1 MSRSCGAKAVPLVRI
16 GRYPP
21 YTEGI
26 YGAEQK
32 DLRGCNRQL
41 RKFQPELV
49 ACDHGSQY
57 IVSKGVTQMLSER
70 IYQFRRKSGLSQE
83 QLAEK
88 IGVSR
93 QAISKWESGT
103 SMPEF
108 QKLLALSEC
117 FHITLD
123 ELVKDRGAEER
134 TEETRSTPKEA
145 KGPKAMDQKAGI
157 CLCLAG
163 AICLTLSGLMM
174 VISPGAAEQLN
185 TASTITLNGSGV
197 LIALCVLLMVTGA
210 VLILRK
216 K

>member
-1 MSRSCGAKAVPLVRI
+1 
-16 GRYPP
+16 
-21 YTEGI
+21 
-26 YGAEQK
+26 
-32 DLRGCNRQL
+32 
-41 RKFQPELV
+41 
-49 ACDHGSQY
+49 
-57 IVSKGVTQMLSER
+57 
-70 IYQFRRKSGLSQE
+70 
-83 QLAEK
+83 
-88 IGVSR
+88 
-93 QAISKWESGT
+93 
-103 SMPEF
+103 MPEF

-134 TEETRSTPKEA
+134 TEETRSTPKE
-145 KGPKAMDQKAGI
+145 AMDQKAGI

>member
-1 MSRSCGAKAVPLVRI
+1 
-16 GRYPP
+16 
-21 YTEGI
+21 
-26 YGAEQK
+26 
-32 DLRGCNRQL
+32 
-41 RKFQPELV
+41 
-49 ACDHGSQY
+49 
-57 IVSKGVTQMLSER
+57 MLSER

-145 KGPKAMDQKAGI
+145 KGPKA
-157 CLCLAG
+157 LAG

>member
-1 MSRSCGAKAVPLVRI
+1 
-16 GRYPP
+16 
-21 YTEGI
+21 
-26 YGAEQK
+26 
-32 DLRGCNRQL
+32 
-41 RKFQPELV
+41 
-49 ACDHGSQY
+49 
-57 IVSKGVTQMLSER
+57 MLSER

-117 FHITLD
+117 FHIPLD

-134 TEETRSTPKEA
+134 AEETRSTPKEA

>member
-1 MSRSCGAKAVPLVRI
+1 
-16 GRYPP
+16 
-21 YTEGI
+21 
-26 YGAEQK
+26 
-32 DLRGCNRQL
+32 
-41 RKFQPELV
+41 
-49 ACDHGSQY
+49 
-57 IVSKGVTQMLSER
+57 MLSER

-103 SMPEF
+103 SM
-108 QKLLALSEC
+108 SEC

>member
-1 MSRSCGAKAVPLVRI
+1 
-16 GRYPP
+16 
-21 YTEGI
+21 
-26 YGAEQK
+26 
-32 DLRGCNRQL
+32 
-41 RKFQPELV
+41 
-49 ACDHGSQY
+49 
-57 IVSKGVTQMLSER
+57 MLSER

-145 KGPKAMDQKAGI
+145 KGPKKAGI

>member
-1 MSRSCGAKAVPLVRI
+1 
-16 GRYPP
+16 
-21 YTEGI
+21 
-26 YGAEQK
+26 
-32 DLRGCNRQL
+32 
-41 RKFQPELV
+41 
-49 ACDHGSQY
+49 
-57 IVSKGVTQMLSER
+57 MLSER

-108 QKLLALSEC
+108 Q
-117 FHITLD
+117 ITLD

-134 TEETRSTPKEA
+134 TEETQSTPKEA

>member
-1 MSRSCGAKAVPLVRI
+1 
-16 GRYPP
+16 
-21 YTEGI
+21 
-26 YGAEQK
+26 
-32 DLRGCNRQL
+32 
-41 RKFQPELV
+41 
-49 ACDHGSQY
+49 
-57 IVSKGVTQMLSER
+57 MLSER

-134 TEETRSTPKEA
+134 TEEA

>member
-1 MSRSCGAKAVPLVRI
+1 MS
-16 GRYPP
+16 
-21 YTEGI
+21 
-26 YGAEQK
+26 
-32 DLRGCNRQL
+32 
-41 RKFQPELV
+41 
-49 ACDHGSQY
+49 
-57 IVSKGVTQMLSER
+57 SER

>member
-1 MSRSCGAKAVPLVRI
+1 MALPEKL
-16 GRYPP
+16 
-21 YTEGI
+21 YT
-26 YGAEQK
+26 
-32 DLRGCNRQL
+32 L
-41 RKFQPELV
+41 RK
-49 ACDHGSQY
+49 
-57 IVSKGVTQMLSER
+57 
-70 IYQFRRKSGLSQE
+70 KSGLSQE
-83 QLAEK
+83 QLAEALN
-88 IGVSR
+88 VSR

-145 KGPKAMDQKAGI
+145 KGPKAGI